1 MVQGARMTVRF
12 FALDPADPEKTSRQ
26 MLNLQSTPDGR
37 VEPVAIR
44 VRKHELELTANPLRQ
59 KTLILA

>member
-1 MVQGARMTVRF
+1 MTVRF

-44 VRKHELELTANPLRQ
+44 VRKHELELTAANPLRQ